1 MSTEFLDT
9 GDVRIAFERS
19 GGGPPLVLM
28 HGAEASRQMFSALVP
43 LLAARFSVI
52 TYDQRDCGE
61 TESLQR
67 TPRPATLADLAD
79 DARAL
84 ITGLGHARAHV
95 FGSSFGGRVAQM
107 LAIRHGAVVD
117 RLALGSTWPL
127 PATLAELDPEGSASL
142 AALRERLP
150 HSAVELAERFF
161 PARFL
166 VERPDLRGVFAG
178 VRPKSERA
186 LRRAA
191 AVADAPDADLA
202 AISAPALVVAGSLDR
217 VVPPAVTLSIGA
229 RLPRCKSVLL
239 ADVGHATALQAPQ
252 ILATHLFRFLLDE
265 ETLP

>member
-1 MSTEFLDT
+1 MSTEFLDA

-19 GGGPPLVLM
+19 GSGPPLVLM

-43 LLAARFSVI
+43 LLAPRFSVI

-67 TPRPATLADLAD
+67 APQPATLADLAD

-84 ITGLGHARAHV
+84 ITGLGHARVHV

-107 LAIRHGAVVD
+107 LAIHHAPVVD
-117 RLALGSTWPL
+117 RLVLGSTWPL
-127 PATLAELDPEGSASL
+127 PATLAELDPDASASL

-161 PARFL
+161 PAQFL

-178 VRPKSERA
+178 VRPQSERA
-186 LRRAA
+186 VRRTA

-202 AISAPALVVAGSLDR
+202 AISARALVIAGALDR
-217 VVPPAVTLSIGA
+217 VVPPAVTLSLGS
-229 RLPRCKSVLL
+229 RLTRCKSVLL

-252 ILATHLFRFLLDE
+252 ALAAHLVHFLLDE
-265 ETLP
+265 EPLP

>member
-1 MSTEFLDT
+1 MSTEFFDA
-9 GDVRIAFERS
+9 GDVRIAFERCGS
-19 GGGPPLVLM
+19 GPPLVLM
-28 HGAEASRQMFSALVP
+28 HGAEASRQMFSTLVP
-43 LLAARFSVI
+43 LLAPRFCVI

-67 TPRPATLADLAD
+67 APQPATLADLSG
-79 DARAL
+79 DAQAL
-84 ITGLGHARAHV
+84 ITGLGHVRAHV
-95 FGSSFGGRVAQM
+95 FGTSFGGRVAQM

-117 RLALGSTWPL
+117 RLVLGSTWPL

-142 AALRERLP
+142 ASLRKRLP

-161 PARFL
+161 PAQFL
-166 VERPDLRGVFAG
+166 AERPDLRGVFAG
-178 VRPKSERA
+178 VRPQSERA

-202 AISAPALVVAGSLDR
+202 SISAPALVVAGVLDR
-217 VVPPAVTLSIGA
+217 VVPPAVTLSLGS

-252 ILATHLFRFLLDE
+252 ALAAHLIHFLLDE
-265 ETLP
+265 ELLP